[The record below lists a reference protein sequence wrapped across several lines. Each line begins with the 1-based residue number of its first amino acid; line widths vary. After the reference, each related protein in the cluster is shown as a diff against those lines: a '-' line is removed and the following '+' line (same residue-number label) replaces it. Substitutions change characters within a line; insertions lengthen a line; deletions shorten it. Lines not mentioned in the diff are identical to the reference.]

1 MNGPPDDDVN
11 TSTGTWSNDSCGN
24 QKTQQLT
31 AEQQQQQQQQEVN
44 NGAGQPA
51 ALTPSQQAVAAAS
64 NRSISGS
71 GSKNSSGQ
79 HFLCCSET
87 GSYFDISLNGS
98 LPCIFSC
105 FEYFRLTNLIIM
117 IEKSI

>member
-1 MNGPPDDDVN
+1 MDGPPDDDVN

-31 AEQQQQQQQQEVN
+31 ADQQQQQQQQEVN
-44 NGAGQPA
+44 NGSGQPA

-79 HFLCCSET
+79 QW
-87 GSYFDISLNGS
+87 
-98 LPCIFSC
+98 
-105 FEYFRLTNLIIM
+105 NLSQPFFFQTFTQLAF
-117 IEKSI
+117 KSTWNKANSA

>member
-1 MNGPPDDDVN
+1 MDGLLDDDVN

-31 AEQQQQQQQQEVN
+31 AEQQQQQQQEVN
-44 NGAGQPA
+44 NGSGQPA

-79 HFLCCSET
+79 LWNLSQLGLVPTIFFSDIYPISFWKYLELGKFNLVCILFLL
-87 GSYFDISLNGS
+87 YV
-98 LPCIFSC
+98 
-105 FEYFRLTNLIIM
+105 
-117 IEKSI
+117 

>member
-1 MNGPPDDDVN
+1 MNGLPDDDVN

-31 AEQQQQQQQQEVN
+31 AEQQQQQQQQEAN
-44 NGAGQPA
+44 NGSGQPA

-79 HFLCCSET
+79 HFFLFRNPKLF
-87 GSYFDISLNGS
+87 GISLNDS
-98 LPCIFSC
+98 LS
-105 FEYFRLTNLIIM
+105 
-117 IEKSI
+117 

>member
-1 MNGPPDDDVN
+1 MDGPPDDDVN

-31 AEQQQQQQQQEVN
+31 ADQQQQQQQQEVN
-44 NGAGQPA
+44 NGSGQPA

-79 HFLCCSET
+79 QWNLSQPFFFET
-87 GSYFDISLNGS
+87 FTQLGF
-98 LPCIFSC
+98 
-105 FEYFRLTNLIIM
+105 
-117 IEKSI
+117 